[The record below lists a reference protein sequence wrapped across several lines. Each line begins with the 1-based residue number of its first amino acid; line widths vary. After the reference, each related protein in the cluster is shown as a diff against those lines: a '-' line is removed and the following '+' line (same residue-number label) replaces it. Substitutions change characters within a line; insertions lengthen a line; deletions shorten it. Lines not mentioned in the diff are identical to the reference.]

1 MVLKSQVYRLLMIT
15 LMCLVGICFYGL
27 SDVRA
32 DDTRWEV
39 GVQGGW
45 SYNDDEESFNQTAII
60 AAYRL
65 PLRWQRWDVL
75 NVSTRLTAMAS
86 VLDGGGDT
94 GLLGTLGLELVI
106 GLGDSPFEFR
116 TGGGAT
122 LMSRYKYGN
131 EDLGGAFQLTSHIG
145 LEYRFLETLSG
156 FARAQHMSNAGIYSE
171 NPGVNLMMIGLRYRF

>member
-1 MVLKSQVYRLLMIT
+1 MVLKLQVYRLLMIT

-32 DDTRWEV
+32 DDTQWEV

-86 VLDGGGDT
+86 VLEGGGDT

-106 GLGDSPFEFR
+106 GLGESPFDFR
-116 TGGGAT
+116 AGGGAT
-122 LMSRYKYGN
+122 LMSRYKYGD
-131 EDLGGAFQLTSHIG
+131 EDLGGAFQFTSYIG
-145 LEYRFLETLSG
+145 LDYRFLDRLSA
-156 FARAQHMSNAGIYSE
+156 FARLQHMSNAGIYSE
-171 NPGVNLMMIGLRYRF
+171 NPGVNMAMIGLRYAF

>member
-1 MVLKSQVYRLLMIT
+1 LFLTAI
-15 LMCLVGICFYGL
+15 LVVGGWLYNL
-27 SDVRA
+27 NSLQA
-32 DDTRWEV
+32 NEAHWEV
-39 GVQGGW
+39 GLQGGW
-45 SYNDDEESFNQTAII
+45 SFNDDEESFNQAGII

-65 PLRWQRWDVL
+65 PLQWQRWDVL

-122 LMSRYKYGN
+122 LMSRYKYGD
-131 EDLGGAFQLTSHIG
+131 EDLGGAFQFTSYVG

-156 FARAQHMSNAGIYSE
+156 YARAQHMSNAGIYSE